1 MRGYDLLMRVTK
13 RDMQLIKQLVLDCD
27 IYNFREID
35 ALEYIKTR
43 LGRRISGR
51 TYRRYK
57 ASLLDGNLTRDWLN
71 YFTRTGFL
79 VHHHQLFSCARHLLE
94 SSMRRLLKEENKEL
108 PDDNLMLHLRQDVR
122 DNMKVVNELTTCPTI
137 ISQLDS
143 RIQELQDKVA
153 QRELEQSWKGYT
165 K

>member
-1 MRGYDLLMRVTK
+1 MTTK
-13 RDMQLIKQLVLDCD
+13 RDGQLIAQLVLDCD
-27 IYNFREID
+27 IYNFREKD

-43 LGRRISGR
+43 LGRKISDR

-57 ASLLDGNLTRDWLN
+57 ARMLDGNLTRDWMN

-79 VHHHQLFSCARHLLE
+79 VQHHQLFSCARHLLE
-94 SSMRRLLKEENKEL
+94 SSMNRLFEEENKEM

-122 DNMKVVNELTTCPTI
+122 DNMKVVSELSAGPAI

-143 RIQELQDKVA
+143 RIQELQEKVA
-153 QRELEQSWKGYT
+153 QKELMQPEYNVLSSR
-165 K
+165 